1 MPVIVLI
8 SGYAGSGKDTFA
20 GFLIK
25 HLSGAQK
32 YAFADPIKEIARKYF
47 EWDGIKDERGR
58 KLLIEI
64 GAAGMEENLYIW
76 AERVIEKIMEEQS
89 KTAVITDWRFKHEYQ
104 RIKKAFGN
112 KNIVTIRIERERLNI
127 IDDITEHDLD
137 DFLNFDFVVSNNGSL
152 QDLEEKARIT
162 AKNIQNIHSMRTV
175 IETNGI
181 IRHKIWSE
189 ENKIHRENG
198 PAWIEYYVTG
208 NVKTKAYFF
217 NGVLHR
223 EDGPAVKKYT
233 PDGKM
238 YSPEYYLNGER
249 VSKEAV
255 EEYRKIHSLL
265 KKTKESK
272 KVKL

>member
-76 AERVIEKIMEEQS
+76 AERVIERIMEEQS

-127 IDDITEHDLD
+127 IDDIVILSMPS
-137 DFLNFDFVVSNNGSL
+137 FLFFQIPFMMFANL
-152 QDLEEKARIT
+152 PKHII
-162 AKNIQNIHSMRTV
+162 NISYIHIMHQYICV
-175 IETNGI
+175 LYIG
-181 IRHKIWSE
+181 
-189 ENKIHRENG
+189 
-198 PAWIEYYVTG
+198 
-208 NVKTKAYFF
+208 VK
-217 NGVLHR
+217 
-223 EDGPAVKKYT
+223 
-233 PDGKM
+233 
-238 YSPEYYLNGER
+238 
-249 VSKEAV
+249 SKF
-255 EEYRKIHSLL
+255 L
-265 KKTKESK
+265 
-272 KVKL
+272 